1 MAYDAKI
8 YNVMIASPGDVELE
22 RSIVRDVVADWNAA
36 NASATRKMLQPVGW
50 ETHSAPDMGDR
61 PQSIINKQVL
71 QQSDLLVA
79 VFWTRLGTPTG
90 VATSGTVEEIEEHVK
105 AGKPAMIYFSNVPV
119 RPDSVQE
126 DQYKALKDFRKECQR
141 RGLIETY
148 ENPAE
153 FRNKFARHLATI
165 LNTHPYF
172 AESKRSAG
180 GSEFAAFIARRP
192 ARPGL
197 TNEAQE
203 LLLEASRDASGQI
216 VLLHY
221 IGGVMLQT
229 HNRQF
234 IEANNPRSRALWEGA
249 LDELQRVG
257 LVKMLGHKGEIFQ
270 LTRSGYEVAEMRG
283 K

>member
-1 MAYDAKI
+1 MAYEAKI

-36 NASATRKMLQPVGW
+36 NASATGKMLQPVGW

-90 VATSGTVEEIEEHVK
+90 VAPSGTVEEIEEHVK
-105 AGKPAMIYFSNVPV
+105 AGKPAMIYFSNAPV
-119 RPDSVQE
+119 RPDSVE
-126 DQYKALKDFRKECQR
+126 EEQYKALKDFRKECQR

-148 ENPAE
+148 ENQTE

-165 LNTHPYF
+165 LNTHSYF
-172 AESKRSAG
+172 ADSKQNAG
-180 GSEFAAFIARRP
+180 ASDFAEFVARQP
-192 ARPGL
+192 ARPNL
-197 TNEAQE
+197 TKEAQE
-203 LLLEASRDASGQI
+203 LLVEASRDATGQI

-234 IEANNPRSRALWEGA
+234 IEGNNPRSRALWEGA
-249 LDELQRVG
+249 LDELRHAD

-270 LTRSGYEVAEMRG
+270 LTRSGYELAETLG